1 MGVLSLVH
9 APGRYANLRRIRSLD
24 PEVDHDEILRLTA
37 RFEFPWDYSQGTGI
51 AFMRDYGVPSIAA
64 SSTARGSSR
73 TTASSATTTPSS
85 SATRPPSTAS
95 THRARTPRCAGSTGS
110 TATTTSPT
118 DEFAYVLAT
127 TIVGPVRWIEAYGW
141 RRLDDHELVAIT
153 KVTTRFGEL
162 MGIKD
167 LPTTYD
173 GYLALLVDYERRH
186 FAHTPAATRLAE
198 ASIRIAP
205 EVAPAPLRPLLRR
218 VTIAVMDE
226 PLREALGLPR
236 QPRWFVRA
244 VRGGL
249 RLRGRL
255 LRLAP
260 PRRTAYVHRPT
271 HLPAR
276 LPARGPRPDRDAR
289 RAQPV
294 GVMTIARVSPGPV
307 EQAGRAPLLLA
318 ELGVEDQQRAGEGR
332 RRPLQPRQL
341 AARVLGDLGLP
352 GVAVLPA
359 RVAEALRRRRTPPRT
374 RPRQRR

>member
-64 SSTARGSSR
+64 SSIARGSSR
-73 TTASSATTTPSS
+73 TTAPSATTTPSS

-95 THRARTPRCAGSTGS
+95 THRGRTPRCAGSTAS

-118 DEFAYVLAT
+118 TSSPTSSPPPSSARSAGSRPT
-127 TIVGPVRWIEAYGW
+127 AGAAST
-141 RRLDDHELVAIT
+141 DHELAAIT

-186 FAHTPAATRLAE
+186 FAHTPEATRLAE
-198 ASIRIAP
+198 ASIRIAQ

-226 PLREALGLPR
+226 PLREVLGLPR

-244 VRGGL
+244 VRNGL
-249 RLRGRL
+249 RARGRL

-260 PRRTAYVHRPT
+260 PRRTAYAHRPT

-276 LPARGPRPDRDAR
+276 LPARGPRTDRDAR

-294 GVMTIARVSPGPV
+294 GVMTHRSPRRVH
-307 EQAGRAPLLLA
+307 QGRASRPA
-318 ELGVEDQQRAGEGR
+318 VPRCCSPSCASRTSSAPVRAGVAHCSHASLPRASSATSGSLGWPSSPLASPR
-332 RRPLQPRQL
+332 RWP
-341 AARVLGDLGLP
+341 
-352 GVAVLPA
+352 
-359 RVAEALRRRRTPPRT
+359 
-374 RPRQRR
+374 